1 MWKLKSIEAENLCAF
16 RSLAYTLQQGVT
28 TLIFGNNKD
37 NDSQQSNGAGKSALL
52 ECIAVGLTGSPLRKI
67 RTEEIIN
74 DAAEQCRIILHLAN
88 DASNEELIIARSIPR
103 KGASTVAC
111 KLYRGGELVTTDE
124 AVQHSVDAYNKYI
137 LEKLGITR
145 EELLNNFILSKY
157 RYEDFLSSSDKEKK
171 EIINRF
177 SNGILV
183 DEAIARVEEDIE
195 PLSSEQQ
202 KIDLELAGID
212 GRIEM
217 LQEQIAKEV
226 AAGEERG
233 RNRETR
239 IAELE
244 EAIASKREYIRTHKE
259 TLTGIDATIAE
270 VDKADKELQALES
283 SDTSLEECLKAIDA
297 VMTLLPDA
305 RRTDWNHTLK
315 LKKEDLLLAQS
326 SLENLDASVNH
337 AEAVLKEKYDAFEK
351 FKVQYTDFVTQYGDK
366 CEEYSTR
373 LQEIDK
379 TLRSLA
385 LRLEELRR
393 KRRVISAGIDEL
405 SNKLAGSII
414 CPKCGHEFLV
424 AQPNFDIEAGTKE
437 LRLRQQQLSEING
450 NIEAEQNSSEEAE
463 MQQSKLNR
471 ERRTMD
477 SDRSRWEQELSD
489 HERAVCSA
497 TSEVERAEHNRK
509 RTKAEVAAMQDEI
522 DSIRRKAFDEFFGN
536 IDERNATLS
545 RERRKIVED
554 IRSAECAIETLQ
566 ETIREVNEM
575 AAEDLTL
582 SLRKTLDQ
590 EKQRSME
597 TAKRKFE
604 VDDKVRA
611 LEVQRERFVQF
622 KTYLANTKIE
632 ALSRITNE
640 FLIGIGSDIRIRFDG
655 YTVLKSGKVR
665 EKISISLL
673 RDGVD
678 CGSFG
683 KFSAGEAARVN
694 LATILAMQKLVNA
707 NCDDEKG
714 LDLLVLDEILEAV
727 DEAGLSSMFDALNAL
742 GGTVLVVSHGNVAEG
757 YPHKLVITK
766 ENGESRIGE

>member
-74 DAAEQCRIILHLAN
+74 DAAEQCRITLHLAN
-88 DASNEELIIARSIPR
+88 DASNEELIIARSTPR

-183 DEAIARVEEDIE
+183 DEAIARVEEDLE

-259 TLTGIDATIAE
+259 TLSTIAATIAE

-326 SLENLDASVNH
+326 SLENLDAEVRRVEH
-337 AEAVLKEKYDAFEK
+337 KLAEKQADWEV
-351 FKVQYTDFVTQYGDK
+351 FKN
-366 CEEYSTR
+366 EYSEFCSKYNEQNDEFYFCMQK
-373 LQEIDK
+373 LEK
-379 TLRSLA
+379 TLRELA
-385 LRLEELRR
+385 SRLEDLRR

-405 SNKLAGSII
+405 SNKLAGSIT

-463 MQQSKLNR
+463 MQQSKLNS
-471 ERRTMD
+471 ERRTLD

-582 SLRKTLDQ
+582 SLRKTLEQ

-742 GGTVLVVSHGNVAEG
+742 GSTVLVVSHGNVAEG

>member
-74 DAAEQCRIILHLAN
+74 DAAEQCHITLHLAN

-233 RNRETR
+233 RNRESR

-259 TLTGIDATIAE
+259 TLNGIDATIAE
-270 VDKADKELQALES
+270 VEKADKELQALES

-297 VMTLLPDA
+297 LMPLFPDA
-305 RRTDWNHTLK
+305 RRTDWNHTLR
-315 LKKEDLLLAQS
+315 LKKEDLLLAQA

-385 LRLEELRR
+385 SRLEELRR

-405 SNKLAGSII
+405 SNKLAGSIT

-450 NIEAEQNSSEEAE
+450 NIEAEQNSTEEAE
-463 MQQSKLNR
+463 MQQSKLNS
-471 ERRTMD
+471 ERRTLD

-489 HERAVCSA
+489 HERSVCSA

-582 SLRKTLDQ
+582 SLRKTLEQ

>member
-259 TLTGIDATIAE
+259 TLSTIDATIAE

-297 VMTLLPDA
+297 MMTLLPDA

-337 AEAVLKEKYDAFEK
+337 AEAVLKEKYDAFEM

-379 TLRSLA
+379 TLRNLA
-385 LRLEELRR
+385 SRLEELRR

-405 SNKLAGSII
+405 SNKLAGSIT

-463 MQQSKLNR
+463 MQQSKLNS
-471 ERRTMD
+471 ERRTLD

-536 IDERNATLS
+536 IDERNAALS

-582 SLRKTLDQ
+582 SLRKTLEQ

>member
-259 TLTGIDATIAE
+259 TLSTIDATIAE

-351 FKVQYTDFVTQYGDK
+351 FKVQYTDFVTHYGDK

-373 LQEIDK
+373 LQEIEK

-385 LRLEELRR
+385 SRLEELRR

-405 SNKLAGSII
+405 SNKLAGSIT

-463 MQQSKLNR
+463 MQQSKLNS
-471 ERRTMD
+471 ERRTLD

-489 HERAVCSA
+489 HERGVCSA

-536 IDERNATLS
+536 IDERNAALS

-582 SLRKTLDQ
+582 SLRKTLEQ
-590 EKQRSME
+590 EKKRSME

-742 GGTVLVVSHGNVAEG
+742 GSTVLVVSHGNVAEG

>member
-67 RTEEIIN
+67 RSEEIIN
-74 DAAEQCRIILHLAN
+74 DAAEQCCITLHLAN

-124 AVQHSVDAYNKYI
+124 AVQHSVDAYNKYV

-145 EELLNNFILSKY
+145 DELLNNFILSKY

-183 DEAIARVEEDIE
+183 DEAIACVEEDIE

-233 RNRETR
+233 RSREIR

-351 FKVQYTDFVTQYGDK
+351 FKVQYTDFVTHYGDK

-373 LQEIDK
+373 LQEIEK

-385 LRLEELRR
+385 SRLEELRR
-393 KRRVISAGIDEL
+393 KRRVISVGIDEL
-405 SNKLAGSII
+405 SNKLAGSIT

-450 NIEAEQNSSEEAE
+450 NIEAEQNSTEEAE
-463 MQQSKLNR
+463 MLQSKLNS
-471 ERRTMD
+471 ERRTLD

-497 TSEVERAEHNRK
+497 TSEVERAEHNRR

-536 IDERNATLS
+536 IDERNAALS
-545 RERRKIVED
+545 REHRKIVED

-582 SLRKTLDQ
+582 SLRKTLEQ

>member
-183 DEAIARVEEDIE
+183 DEAIARVEEDLE
-195 PLSSEQQ
+195 PLSIEQQ
-202 KIDLELAGID
+202 NIDLELAGID

-259 TLTGIDATIAE
+259 ALTGIDGTIAE
-270 VDKADKELQALES
+270 VDTADKELQALES

-385 LRLEELRR
+385 SRLEELRR

-405 SNKLAGSII
+405 SNKLAGSIT

-463 MQQSKLNR
+463 MQQSKLNS
-471 ERRTMD
+471 ERRTLD

-509 RTKAEVAAMQDEI
+509 RMKAEVAAMQDEI

-566 ETIREVNEM
+566 ETIREVTEM
-575 AAEDLTL
+575 ATEDLTL
-582 SLRKTLDQ
+582 SLSKTLEQ

>member
-74 DAAEQCRIILHLAN
+74 DAAELCRIILHLAN

-137 LEKLGITR
+137 LGKLGITR

-157 RYEDFLSSSDKEKK
+157 RYEDFLSSADKEKK

-217 LQEQIAKEV
+217 LQEQIANEV

-233 RNRETR
+233 RSRETR

-259 TLTGIDATIAE
+259 TLTGIDTTIAK

-283 SDTSLEECLKAIDA
+283 SDTSLEECLKTIDA

-315 LKKEDLLLAQS
+315 LKKEDLLLAQA

-351 FKVQYTDFVTQYGDK
+351 FKVEYTDFVTHYGDK

-379 TLRSLA
+379 TLRNLA
-385 LRLEELRR
+385 SRLEELRR

-405 SNKLAGSII
+405 SNKLAGSIT

-463 MQQSKLNR
+463 MQQSKLNS
-471 ERRTMD
+471 ERRTLD

-536 IDERNATLS
+536 IDERNAALS

-582 SLRKTLDQ
+582 SLRKTLEQ

>member
-74 DAAEQCRIILHLAN
+74 DAAEQCRITLHLAN

-233 RNRETR
+233 RSRETR

-297 VMTLLPDA
+297 AMTLLPDA

-366 CEEYSTR
+366 CEEYSIR

-385 LRLEELRR
+385 SRLEELRR
-393 KRRVISAGIDEL
+393 KRRVIYAGIDEL
-405 SNKLAGSII
+405 SNKLAGSIT

-437 LRLRQQQLSEING
+437 LRVRQQQLSEING

-463 MQQSKLNR
+463 MQQSKLNS
-471 ERRTMD
+471 ERRTLD

-509 RTKAEVAAMQDEI
+509 RTKAEVAAIQDEI
-522 DSIRRKAFDEFFGN
+522 EGIRRKVFDEMFGI
-536 IDERNATLS
+536 IDERNATIS

-575 AAEDLTL
+575 AVEDLTL
-582 SLRKTLDQ
+582 SLRKTLEH

-742 GGTVLVVSHGNVAEG
+742 GSTVLVVSHGNVAEG

>member
-74 DAAEQCRIILHLAN
+74 DAAEQCHITLHLAN

-103 KGASTVAC
+103 KRASTVSC

-137 LEKLGITR
+137 LDKLGITR

-171 EIINRF
+171 EIINRS

-226 AAGEERG
+226 AVGEERG
-233 RNRETR
+233 RNRESR

-244 EAIASKREYIRTHKE
+244 ETIASKREYIRTHKE
-259 TLTGIDATIAE
+259 TLNGIDATIAE
-270 VDKADKELQALES
+270 VEKADKELQALES

-297 VMTLLPDA
+297 LMPLFPDA
-305 RRTDWNHTLK
+305 RRTDWNHTLR
-315 LKKEDLLLAQS
+315 LKKEDLSLAQA

-337 AEAVLKEKYDAFEK
+337 TEAVLKEKYDAFEK

-373 LQEIDK
+373 LQEIEK

-385 LRLEELRR
+385 SRLEELRR

-405 SNKLAGSII
+405 SNKLAGSIT

-463 MQQSKLNR
+463 IQQSKLNS
-471 ERRTMD
+471 ERRTLD

-497 TSEVERAEHNRK
+497 TSEVERAEHNRR
-509 RTKAEVAAMQDEI
+509 RTKAEVAAMHDEI

-545 RERRKIVED
+545 RERRKIIED

-575 AAEDLTL
+575 AAEDLTV
-582 SLRKTLDQ
+582 SLRKTLEQ

-694 LATILAMQKLVNA
+694 LATILAMQKLVNG

>member
-16 RSLAYTLQQGVT
+16 RSLAYTLQQEVT

-67 RTEEIIN
+67 RAEEIIN
-74 DAAEQCRIILHLAN
+74 DAAEQCRITLHLAN

-217 LQEQIAKEV
+217 LQEQIAKEI

-351 FKVQYTDFVTQYGDK
+351 FKVQYSDFVTQYGDK

-385 LRLEELRR
+385 SRLEELRR

-405 SNKLAGSII
+405 SNKLAGSIT

-463 MQQSKLNR
+463 MQQSKLNS
-471 ERRTMD
+471 ERRTLD

-497 TSEVERAEHNRK
+497 TSEVERAEHNRR
-509 RTKAEVAAMQDEI
+509 RTKAEVAAIQDEI

-536 IDERNATLS
+536 IDERNAALS

-582 SLRKTLDQ
+582 SLRRTLEQ

-694 LATILAMQKLVNA
+694 LATILAMQKLINA

>member
-52 ECIAVGLTGSPLRKI
+52 ECIAVGLIGSPLRKI

-111 KLYRGGELVTTDE
+111 KLYRGGVLVTTDE

-183 DEAIARVEEDIE
+183 DEAIARVEEDLE

-226 AAGEERG
+226 AASEERG

-259 TLTGIDATIAE
+259 ALSTIDATIAE
-270 VDKADKELQALES
+270 VDTADKELQALES

-297 VMTLLPDA
+297 VMKLLPNA

-385 LRLEELRR
+385 SRLEELRR

-405 SNKLAGSII
+405 SNKLAGSIT

-463 MQQSKLNR
+463 MQQSKLNS
-471 ERRTMD
+471 ERRTLD

-536 IDERNATLS
+536 IDESNATLS

-582 SLRKTLDQ
+582 SLRKTLEQ

-673 RDGVD
+673 RDGID

-766 ENGESRIGE
+766 ENGESRIEE

>member
-74 DAAEQCRIILHLAN
+74 DAAELCRIILHLAN

-183 DEAIARVEEDIE
+183 DEAIARVEDDIE

-202 KIDLELAGID
+202 KIDLELASID

-297 VMTLLPDA
+297 VMTLLPNA

-351 FKVQYTDFVTQYGDK
+351 FKVQYTDFVTRYGDK

-379 TLRSLA
+379 TLRNLA
-385 LRLEELRR
+385 SRLEELRR
-393 KRRVISAGIDEL
+393 KRRVISSGIDEL
-405 SNKLAGSII
+405 SNKLAGSIT

-463 MQQSKLNR
+463 MQQSKLNS
-471 ERRTMD
+471 ERRILD

-497 TSEVERAEHNRK
+497 ASEVERAEHNRK

-582 SLRKTLDQ
+582 SLRKTLEQ

>member
-111 KLYRGGELVTTDE
+111 KLYRGGEIVTTDE

-259 TLTGIDATIAE
+259 TLSTIDATIAE

-297 VMTLLPDA
+297 MMTLLPDA

-379 TLRSLA
+379 TLRNLA
-385 LRLEELRR
+385 SRLEELRR

-405 SNKLAGSII
+405 SNKLAGSIT

-424 AQPNFDIEAGTKE
+424 AQPNFDIEVGTKE

-450 NIEAEQNSSEEAE
+450 NIEAEQNSTEEAE
-463 MQQSKLNR
+463 MQQSKLNS
-471 ERRTMD
+471 ERRTLD

-497 TSEVERAEHNRK
+497 TSEVERAEHNRR

-545 RERRKIVED
+545 RERRKIIED
-554 IRSAECAIETLQ
+554 MRSAECAIETLQ

-582 SLRKTLDQ
+582 SLRKTLEQ

>member
-67 RTEEIIN
+67 RSEEIIN
-74 DAAEQCRIILHLAN
+74 DAAEQCCITLHLAN

-124 AVQHSVDAYNKYI
+124 AVQHSVDAYNKYV

-145 EELLNNFILSKY
+145 DELLNNFILSKY

-183 DEAIARVEEDIE
+183 DEAIACVEEDIE

-233 RNRETR
+233 RSREIR

-351 FKVQYTDFVTQYGDK
+351 FKVQYTDFVTHYGDK

-373 LQEIDK
+373 LQEIEK

-385 LRLEELRR
+385 SRLEELRR

-405 SNKLAGSII
+405 SNKLAGSIT

-450 NIEAEQNSSEEAE
+450 NIEAEQNSTEETE
-463 MQQSKLNR
+463 MQQSKLNS
-471 ERRTMD
+471 ERRTLD

-497 TSEVERAEHNRK
+497 TSEVERAEHNRR

-536 IDERNATLS
+536 IDERNAALS

-582 SLRKTLDQ
+582 SLRKTLEQ

-742 GGTVLVVSHGNVAEG
+742 GSTVLVVSHGNVAEG
-757 YPHKLVITK
+757 YPHKLVIMK

>member
-183 DEAIARVEEDIE
+183 DEAIARVEEDLE

-217 LQEQIAKEV
+217 LQEQISKEV

-270 VDKADKELQALES
+270 VDKADKELQALEL

-297 VMTLLPDA
+297 VITLLPDA

-337 AEAVLKEKYDAFEK
+337 AEAVLKGKYDAFEK
-351 FKVQYTDFVTQYGDK
+351 FKVQYTDFVTQYGNK

-379 TLRSLA
+379 TLRNLA
-385 LRLEELRR
+385 SRLEELRR

-405 SNKLAGSII
+405 SNKLAGSIT

-424 AQPNFDIEAGTKE
+424 AQPNFDIDAGTKE

-450 NIEAEQNSSEEAE
+450 NIEAEQNSTEEAE
-463 MQQSKLNR
+463 MQQSKLNS
-471 ERRTMD
+471 ERRTLD

-489 HERAVCSA
+489 HERGVCSA

-536 IDERNATLS
+536 IDERNATLN

-582 SLRKTLDQ
+582 SLRKTLEQ

>member
-233 RNRETR
+233 RNRESR

-259 TLTGIDATIAE
+259 TLNGIDATIAE
-270 VDKADKELQALES
+270 VEKADKELQALES

-297 VMTLLPDA
+297 LMPLFPDA
-305 RRTDWNHTLK
+305 RRTDWNHTLR
-315 LKKEDLLLAQS
+315 LKKEDLLLAQA

-351 FKVQYTDFVTQYGDK
+351 FKVQYTDFVTHYGDK

-373 LQEIDK
+373 LQEIEK

-385 LRLEELRR
+385 SRLEELRR

-405 SNKLAGSII
+405 SNKLAGSIT

-463 MQQSKLNR
+463 MQQSKLNS
-471 ERRTMD
+471 ERRTLD

-497 TSEVERAEHNRK
+497 TSEVERAEHNRR

-582 SLRKTLDQ
+582 SLRKTLEQ
-590 EKQRSME
+590 EKRRSME
-597 TAKRKFE
+597 TAKRKFD

>member
-67 RTEEIIN
+67 RSEEIIN
-74 DAAEQCRIILHLAN
+74 DAAEQCCITLHLAN

-124 AVQHSVDAYNKYI
+124 AVQHSVDAYNKYV

-145 EELLNNFILSKY
+145 DELLNNFILSKY

-183 DEAIARVEEDIE
+183 DEAIACVEEDIE

-233 RNRETR
+233 RSREIR

-351 FKVQYTDFVTQYGDK
+351 FKVQYTDFVTHYGDK

-373 LQEIDK
+373 LQEIEK

-385 LRLEELRR
+385 SRLEELRR
-393 KRRVISAGIDEL
+393 KRRVISVGIDEL
-405 SNKLAGSII
+405 SNKLAGSIT

-450 NIEAEQNSSEEAE
+450 NIEAEQNSTEETE
-463 MQQSKLNR
+463 MQQSKLNS
-471 ERRTMD
+471 ERRTLD

-497 TSEVERAEHNRK
+497 TSEVERAEHNRR

-536 IDERNATLS
+536 IDERNAALS
-545 RERRKIVED
+545 REHRKIVED

-582 SLRKTLDQ
+582 SLRKTLEQ

-640 FLIGIGSDIRIRFDG
+640 FLIGIGSDIRIRIDG

>member
-1 MWKLKSIEAENLCAF
+1 MWKLTCIEAENVCAF
-16 RSLAYTLQQGVT
+16 RSLYYPLQQGVT
-28 TLIFGNNKD
+28 TLIFGNNRD

-67 RTEEIIN
+67 RSEEIIN

-88 DASNEELIIARSIPR
+88 DASDEVLIIARSIPR

-124 AVQHSVDAYNKYI
+124 AVKHSVDAYNRYI

-183 DEAIARVEEDIE
+183 DEAIAHVEEDID
-195 PLSSEQQ
+195 PLGQEQQ

-233 RNRETR
+233 RTRETR
-239 IAELE
+239 IAGLE
-244 EAIASKREYIRTHKE
+244 EAIAAKREYIRTHKE
-259 TLTGIDATIAE
+259 ALSIVDASIAGTE
-270 VDKADKELQALES
+270 KVDKELQELES
-283 SDTSLEECLKAIDA
+283 SETSLEECLKAIEA
-297 VMTLLPDA
+297 VMPMFPDV
-305 RRTDWNHTLK
+305 RRTDWNHMLK
-315 LKKEDLLLAQS
+315 LKKEDLTIAQASLA
-326 SLENLDASVNH
+326 NLDAAVKH
-337 AEAVLKEKYDAFEK
+337 AESVLDAKRGAWEK
-351 FKVQYTDFVTQYGDK
+351 FKAEYGGFCERFKDK
-366 CEEYSTR
+366 SDEYHLR

-379 TLRSLA
+379 TLRDLA
-385 LRLEELRR
+385 SRIEDLRR
-393 KRRVISAGIDEL
+393 KRRTISAGIDEL
-405 SNKLAGSII
+405 SNKLAGSIT
-414 CPKCGHEFLV
+414 CPRCGHEFLV
-424 AQPNFDIEAGTKE
+424 AQPQFDIEAGTKE
-437 LRLRQQQLSEING
+437 LRLRQQQLSEINAR
-450 NIEAEQNSSEEAE
+450 IETEQNESEAVEL
-463 MQQSKLNR
+463 QRNQINTG
-471 ERRTMD
+471 RRTLD
-477 SDRSRWEQELSD
+477 SDRSRYEQQLSD
-489 HERAVCSA
+489 HEREVRKA
-497 TSEVERAEHNRK
+497 TSSVESAEHNRK
-509 RTKAEVAAMQDEI
+509 RTNAGIAAMQDEI
-522 DSIRRKAFDEFFGN
+522 EGIRRKVFDEVFGF
-536 IDERNATLS
+536 IDERNAALS
-545 RERRKIVED
+545 RERRKAEED
-554 IRSAECAIETLQ
+554 IRSAECAIDTLQ
-566 ETIREVNEM
+566 ETIKEVNE
-575 AAEDLTL
+575 AATTDLTI
-582 SLRKTLDQ
+582 SLRSTLEQ
-590 EKQRSME
+590 EKKRSME
-597 TAKRKFE
+597 TARRKFE

-622 KTYLANTKIE
+622 RTYLANTKIE

-694 LATILAMQKLVNA
+694 LATILAMQKLVNG

-727 DEAGLSSMFDALNAL
+727 DEEGLSSMFDALNAL
-742 GGTVLVVSHGNVAEG
+742 GGTVLVVSHGNVAES

-766 ENGESRIGE
+766 ENGESRICK

>member
-244 EAIASKREYIRTHKE
+244 EAIATKREYIRTHKE
-259 TLTGIDATIAE
+259 ALTGIDATIAE

-379 TLRSLA
+379 TLRNLA
-385 LRLEELRR
+385 SRLEELRR

-405 SNKLAGSII
+405 SNKLAGSIT

-437 LRLRQQQLSEING
+437 LRLRQQQLSEINS

-463 MQQSKLNR
+463 MQQSKLNS
-471 ERRTMD
+471 ERRTLD

-582 SLRKTLDQ
+582 SLRKTLEQ

-665 EKISISLL
+665 DKISISLL

-766 ENGESRIGE
+766 ENGESSIGE

>member
-1 MWKLKSIEAENLCAF
+1 MWRLKSIEAENLCAF

-74 DAAEQCRIILHLAN
+74 DAAEQCRITLHLAN
-88 DASNEELIIARSIPR
+88 DVSNEELIIARSIPR

-217 LQEQIAKEV
+217 LQEQIEKEV

-233 RNRETR
+233 RTRETR
-239 IAELE
+239 IAKLE

-259 TLTGIDATIAE
+259 ALNGIDATIAE

-305 RRTDWNHTLK
+305 RRTDWNHTFK

-373 LQEIDK
+373 LQEIEK

-385 LRLEELRR
+385 SRLEELRR

-405 SNKLAGSII
+405 SNKLAGSIT

-463 MQQSKLNR
+463 MQQSKLNS
-471 ERRTMD
+471 ERRTLD

-582 SLRKTLDQ
+582 SLRRTLEQ

-742 GGTVLVVSHGNVAEG
+742 GSTVLVVSHGNVAEG

>member
-16 RSLAYTLQQGVT
+16 RSLVYTLQQGVT

-74 DAAEQCRIILHLAN
+74 DTAEQCRIILHLAN

-103 KGASTVAC
+103 KGASIVAC

-351 FKVQYTDFVTQYGDK
+351 FKVQYTDFVTHYGDK

-385 LRLEELRR
+385 SRLEELRR

-405 SNKLAGSII
+405 SNKLAGSIT

-437 LRLRQQQLSEING
+437 FRLRQQQLSELNG

-463 MQQSKLNR
+463 MQQSKLNS
-471 ERRTMD
+471 ERRTLD

-497 TSEVERAEHNRK
+497 TSEVERAEHNRR

-536 IDERNATLS
+536 IDERNAALS

-582 SLRKTLDQ
+582 SLRKTLEQ

>member
-157 RYEDFLSSSDKEKK
+157 RYEDFLSSPDKEKK

-226 AAGEERG
+226 ATGEERG
-233 RNRETR
+233 RSRETR

-259 TLTGIDATIAE
+259 ALNGIDATIAE
-270 VDKADKELQALES
+270 VDKADKELQALEA
-283 SDTSLEECLKAIDA
+283 SDTSLEECLKAINA

-385 LRLEELRR
+385 SRLEELRR
-393 KRRVISAGIDEL
+393 KRRVISVGIDEL
-405 SNKLAGSII
+405 SNKLAGSIT

-437 LRLRQQQLSEING
+437 LRVRQQQLSEING

-463 MQQSKLNR
+463 MQQSKLNS
-471 ERRTMD
+471 ERRTLD
-477 SDRSRWEQELSD
+477 NDRSRWEQELSD

-536 IDERNATLS
+536 IDERNAALS

-582 SLRKTLDQ
+582 SLRRTLDQ

>member
-74 DAAEQCRIILHLAN
+74 DAAEQCRITLHLAN

-145 EELLNNFILSKY
+145 DELLNNFILSKY

-351 FKVQYTDFVTQYGDK
+351 FKIQYTDFVTKYGDK

-379 TLRSLA
+379 TLRNLA
-385 LRLEELRR
+385 SRLEELRR
-393 KRRVISAGIDEL
+393 KRRVISASIDEL
-405 SNKLAGSII
+405 SNKLAGSIT

-463 MQQSKLNR
+463 MQQSKLNS
-471 ERRTMD
+471 ERRTLD

-536 IDERNATLS
+536 IDERNAALS

-582 SLRKTLDQ
+582 SLRKTLEQ

>member
-74 DAAEQCRIILHLAN
+74 DAAEQCCITLHLAN

-195 PLSSEQQ
+195 PRSSEQQ

-259 TLTGIDATIAE
+259 TLNGIDATIAE
-270 VDKADKELQALES
+270 VEKADKELQALES
-283 SDTSLEECLKAIDA
+283 SDASLEECLKAIDA
-297 VMTLLPDA
+297 MMTLLPDA

-315 LKKEDLLLAQS
+315 LKKEDLLLAQA

-379 TLRSLA
+379 TLRNLA
-385 LRLEELRR
+385 SRLEELRR

-405 SNKLAGSII
+405 SNKLAGSIT

-463 MQQSKLNR
+463 MQQSKLNS
-471 ERRTMD
+471 ERRTLD

-509 RTKAEVAAMQDEI
+509 RTKAEVAAMQEEI
-522 DSIRRKAFDEFFGN
+522 DIIRRKAFDEFFGN
-536 IDERNATLS
+536 IDERNAALS

-582 SLRKTLDQ
+582 SLRRTLDQ

-742 GGTVLVVSHGNVAEG
+742 GGSVLVVSHGNVAEG